1 MTSAY
6 YAFAHGCVKR
16 KRRICAATALNRCR
30 RQSCKKGFV
39 LKDFI
44 VRRAGGLI
52 EAEVDGELIGLE
64 VDQGLCYGFNGTA
77 TRIWAL
83 IEEPKRF
90 SELEARLLE
99 EYDVDRETC
108 ARELQA
114 LLEEL
119 QKDGLV
125 AVEPLDA

>member
-6 YAFAHGCVKR
+6 YAFAPGCVKR
-16 KRRICAATALNRCR
+16 NRIGPDASPQPRL
-30 RQSCKKGFV
+30 QPGKGFL

-64 VDQGLCYGFNGTA
+64 VERGLCYGFNGTA

-90 SELEARLLE
+90 SELQARLLE
-99 EYDVDRETC
+99 EYDVEPETC

-114 LLEEL
+114 LLDEL
-119 QKDGLV
+119 RSDGLV